1 MLKAFKY
8 RLYPTKA
15 QAEKINQNIGCARL
29 VYNLMLNAKIE
40 HYDKTKKT
48 LHITPASFKAEYDFL
63 KLADSLALANSQ
75 LNLEQAYKNFFENP
89 DHFGFPQ
96 FKSKKQARLSYKTN
110 NQKNKSNPEKDSIR
124 FDGNRLK
131 LPKVGYIKFI
141 EHRQHEGEI
150 KSVVV
155 SHERSGEYY
164 ASVLCEVKEPE
175 KLPEIDKH
183 IGIDLGLHGFIVCS
197 DGKRVEAPKYFRKAE
212 DMLARRQRAFAK
224 TVTDSKNHEKMRV
237 KVAKCHQKIKN
248 QRKDFLQK
256 LSTKLI
262 RENQV
267 ISLEDLS
274 VKRMEANHS
283 IAKSVADASFSKFV
297 SMLEYKAEGYGRTI
311 VKIDRFY
318 PSTQLCSGCGFQNKK
333 LRGIKSL
340 KVRKWVC
347 PCCGEV
353 HDRDLNASRN
363 IDREGLRILN
373 HRDDGDSSLTVHQTA
388 GLVSVCDEL
397 AREATPPLGAW

>member
-15 QAEKINQNIGCARL
+15 QADKINQNIGCARL

-40 HYDKTKKT
+40 HYEKTKKT

-75 LNLEQAYKNFFENP
+75 LNLEQSYKNFFNNP

-96 FKSKKQARLSYKTN
+96 FKSRKHSKLSYKTN
-110 NQKNKSNPEKDSIR
+110 NQKGSVR

-131 LPKVGYIKFI
+131 LPKVGYIKII
-141 EHRQHEGEI
+141 EHRQHEGNI

-175 KLPEIDKH
+175 KLPETDKH
-183 IGIDLGLHGFIVCS
+183 IGIDLGLHDFIVCS
-197 DGKRVEAPKYFRKAE
+197 DGERVESLKHFRKSE
-212 DMLARRQRAFAK
+212 EKLAKRQRAFAK
-224 TVTDSKNHEKMRV
+224 TVKDSKNHEKLRI

-248 QRKDFLQK
+248 QRKDFLHK

-262 RENQV
+262 NENQV

-274 VKRMEANHS
+274 VKGMESNHC
-283 IAKSVADASFSKFV
+283 IAKSVADASFSMFV
-297 SMLEYKAEGYGRTI
+297 AMLEYKAKWYGRTI

-318 PSTQLCSGCGFQNKK
+318 PSTQICSGCGFQNKAI
-333 LRGIKSL
+333 RGMKGL
-340 KVRKWVC
+340 KVREWTC

-353 HDRDLNASRN
+353 HDRDLNASMN

-373 HRDDGDSSLTVHQTA
+373 LRNAGVSSLTECHTDE
-388 GLVSVCDEL
+388 LVLSSDIL
-397 AREATPPLGAW
+397 AREATPSLDAW

>member
-1 MLKAFKY
+1 MLKAFKF

-15 QAEKINQNIGCARL
+15 QKTKINQNIGCARL
-29 VYNLMLNAKIE
+29 VYNLMLDA
-40 HYDKTKKT
+40 KTKHYEATKQT
-48 LHITPASFKAEYDFL
+48 LRVTPACFKSDKAFL
-63 KLADSLALANSQ
+63 KSVDSLALANAQ
-75 LNLEQAYKNFFENP
+75 LNLEQAYRNFFKNP
-89 DHFGFPQ
+89 EHFVFPQ
-96 FKSKKQARLSYKTN
+96 FKSKKHSRLSYKTN
-110 NQKNKSNPEKDSIR
+110 NQKTKSKDSKCTIF

-131 LPKVGYIKFI
+131 LPKVGYVKII

-150 KSVVV
+150 KSVVI

-175 KLPEIDKH
+175 KLPETDKH
-183 IGIDLGLHGFIVCS
+183 IGIDLGLHDFIVCS
-197 DGKRVEAPKYFRKAE
+197 DGQRVQTPKFFRKAE
-212 DMLARRQRAFAK
+212 QKLAKRQRAFAK
-224 TVTDSKNHEKMRV
+224 TVKDSKNHEKLRI

-274 VKRMEANHS
+274 VKGMEANHC
-283 IAKSVADASFSKFV
+283 IAKSVADASFSMFMN
-297 SMLEYKAEGYGRTI
+297 MLEYKSEWYGRTI

-318 PSTQLCSGCGFQNKK
+318 PSTQICSGCGFQNKSI
-333 LRGIKSL
+333 RGIKSL
-340 KVRKWVC
+340 KVREWTC
-347 PCCGEV
+347 QCCGEV

-363 IDREGLRILN
+363 IDSEGLRILN
-373 HRDDGDSSLTVHQTA
+373 LRNAGDSSLTVHQTA
-388 GLVSVCDEL
+388 GLVSVCDVL

>member
-15 QAEKINQNIGCARL
+15 QADKINQNIGCARL

-40 HYDKTKKT
+40 HYERTNKT
-48 LHITPASFKAEYDFL
+48 LHVTPASFKSDKAFL
-63 KLADSLALANSQ
+63 KNVDSLALANTQ
-75 LNLEQAYKNFFENP
+75 LNLEQAYRNFFKNP
-89 DHFGFPQ
+89 EHFGFPQ
-96 FKSKKQARLSYKTN
+96 FKSKKHSRLSYKTN
-110 NQKNKSNPEKDSIR
+110 NQKDSIR

-131 LPKVGYIKFI
+131 LPKVGYVKII

-164 ASVLCEVKEPE
+164 ASVLCEVKEIQ
-175 KLPEIDKH
+175 KLPETDKH
-183 IGIDLGLHGFIVCS
+183 VGIDLGLHDFIVCS

-212 DMLARRQRAFAK
+212 EKLAKRQRAFAK
-224 TVTDSKNHEKMRV
+224 TVTDSKNHEKLRI

-274 VKRMEANHS
+274 VKGLEANHC

-297 SMLEYKAEGYGRTI
+297 NMLEYKAERYGRRL

-318 PSTQLCSGCGFQNKK
+318 PSTQLCSSCGFQNKNI
-333 LRGIKSL
+333 RGIKGL
-340 KVRKWVC
+340 KVREWTC

-363 IDREGLRILN
+363 IDKEGLKILN
-373 HRDDGDSSLTVHQTA
+373 LRDAGDSSLTECQTDE
-388 GLVSVCDEL
+388 LVLSSDIL
-397 AREATPPLGAW
+397 AREATQSSDAR

>member
-15 QAEKINQNIGCARL
+15 QADKINQNIGCARL
-29 VYNLMLNAKIE
+29 VYNLMLNAKIK
-40 HYDKTKKT
+40 HYKETKKS
-48 LHITPASFKAEYDFL
+48 LHITPASFKAEYNFL

-75 LNLEQAYKNFFENP
+75 LNLDQSYKNFFENP

-96 FKSKKQARLSYKTN
+96 FKSKKYARLSYKTN

-131 LPKVGYIKFI
+131 LPKVGYVKIV
-141 EHRQHEGEI
+141 EHRPHKGEI

-155 SHERSGEYY
+155 SHDRSGEYY

-175 KLPEIDKH
+175 MLHKKDKH
-183 IGIDLGLHGFIVCS
+183 IGIDLGLHDFIVCS
-197 DGKRVEAPKYFRKAE
+197 DGTKVEAPKYFRKSE
-212 DMLARRQRAFAK
+212 QKLAKRQRDFAK
-224 TVTDSKNHEKMRV
+224 TIKDSKNHEKLRI
-237 KVAKCHQKIKN
+237 KVARCHQKIKN

-262 RENQV
+262 NENQV

-274 VKRMEANHS
+274 VKGMKSNHC
-283 IAKSVADASFSKFV
+283 IAKSVADASFSMFV
-297 SMLEYKAEGYGRTI
+297 NMLEYKARWYGRTI
-311 VKIDRFY
+311 IKIDRFY
-318 PSTQLCSGCGFQNKK
+318 PSTQICSGCGFQNKSI
-333 LRGIKSL
+333 RGMKGL
-340 KVRKWVC
+340 KVREWIC
-347 PCCGEV
+347 PCCCEV

-363 IDREGLRILN
+363 VDREGLRILN
-373 HRDDGDSSLTVHQTA
+373 RRNDGDSSLTAHQTA
-388 GLVSVCDEL
+388 GLVLVCDGL
-397 AREATPPLGAW
+397 ARESSMLLGSG

>member
-15 QAEKINQNIGCARL
+15 QANKINQNIGCARL
-29 VYNLMLNAKIE
+29 VYNLMLDA
-40 HYDKTKKT
+40 KTKHYEATKQT
-48 LHITPASFKAEYDFL
+48 LHVTPACFKADKAFL
-63 KLADSLALANSQ
+63 KSVDSLALANAQ
-75 LNLEQAYKNFFENP
+75 LNLEQAYRNFFKNP
-89 DHFGFPQ
+89 EHFGFPQ
-96 FKSKKQARLSYKTN
+96 FKSKKHSRLSYKTN
-110 NQKNKSNPEKDSIR
+110 NQINKDNPLKNSIR

-131 LPKVGYIKFI
+131 LPKVGYVKII

-164 ASVLCEVKEPE
+164 ASVLCEIKEPE
-175 KLPEIDKH
+175 KLTETDKH
-183 IGIDLGLHGFIVCS
+183 VGIDLGLHDFIVCS
-197 DGKRVEAPKYFRKAE
+197 DGQRVQTPKFFRKAE
-212 DMLARRQRAFAK
+212 QKLAKRQRAFAK
-224 TVTDSKNHEKMRV
+224 TVKDSKNHEKLRI
-237 KVAKCHQKIKN
+237 KVARCHQKIKN

-274 VKRMEANHS
+274 VKGMEANHC
-283 IAKSVADASFSKFV
+283 IAKSVADASFSIFV
-297 SMLEYKAEGYGRTI
+297 EMLEYKAEWYGRTI

-318 PSTQLCSGCGFQNKK
+318 PSTQLCSGCGFQNKDI
-333 LRGIKSL
+333 RGMKSL
-340 KVRKWVC
+340 KVREWTC
-347 PCCGEV
+347 PECGEV
-353 HDRDLNASRN
+353 HDRDLNASRT

-373 HRDDGDSSLTVHQTA
+373 RRDDGDSSLTECQTDE
-388 GLVSVCDEL
+388 LVLLNDVL
-397 AREATPPLGAW
+397 AREATPPSGAW

>member
-15 QAEKINQNIGCARL
+15 QADKINQNIGCARL

-40 HYDKTKKT
+40 HYQQTKKT
-48 LHITPASFKAEYDFL
+48 LHVTPACFKADKAFL
-63 KLADSLALANSQ
+63 KDVDSLALANAQ
-75 LNLEQAYKNFFENP
+75 LNLEQAYRNFFKNP
-89 DHFGFPQ
+89 EHFGFPR
-96 FKSKKQARLSYKTN
+96 FKSKKHSRLSYKTN
-110 NQKNKSNPEKDSIR
+110 NQKNSIR

-131 LPKVGYIKFI
+131 LPKVGYVKIV

-164 ASVLCEVKEPE
+164 ASVLCVVKQPD
-175 KLPEIDKH
+175 KLPETDKH
-183 IGIDLGLHGFIVCS
+183 VGVDLGLHDFIVCS
-197 DGKRVEAPKYFRKAE
+197 DGKHVEAPKYFRNAE
-212 DMLARRQRAFAK
+212 ERLAKRQRTFDK
-224 TVTDSKNHEKMRV
+224 TVKDSKNHEKLRL
-237 KVAKCHQKIKN
+237 KVARCHQKIKN

-267 ISLEDLS
+267 ISVEDLS
-274 VKRMEANHS
+274 VKGMEANHC
-283 IAKSVADASFSKFV
+283 IAKSVADASFSMFV
-297 SMLEYKAEGYGRTI
+297 NMLEYKAEWYGREL
-311 VKIDRFY
+311 VLIDRFY
-318 PSTQLCSGCGFQNKK
+318 PSTQLCSCCGFQNKK

-340 KVRKWVC
+340 KVREWTC
-347 PCCGEV
+347 SCCGEV

-363 IDREGLRILN
+363 IDREGLKKLN
-373 HRDDGDSSLTVHQTA
+373 RRDDGDSSLTAHQTA
-388 GLVSVCDEL
+388 GLVSVCDVL
-397 AREATPPLGAW
+397 AREATPLLGAW